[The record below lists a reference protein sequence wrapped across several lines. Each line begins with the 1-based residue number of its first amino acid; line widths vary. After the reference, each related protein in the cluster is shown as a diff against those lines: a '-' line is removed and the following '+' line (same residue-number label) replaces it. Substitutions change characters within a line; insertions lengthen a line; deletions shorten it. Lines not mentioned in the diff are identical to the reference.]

1 MPWVA
6 DTSFARLA
14 LLIAGSLLSGYLAL
28 ALYAWFGPDHLIY
41 HPEMAST
48 RRVPDA
54 VKLETDD
61 GGSISVLYLPHPN
74 ARFTIWVFHG
84 NAEGLGDSEPML
96 RELQGRGF
104 NVFAYDYPGYGHSDG
119 RPQEKSIYAATRVGL
134 DYLRTTHGVE
144 PSNIIALGRS
154 LGGGPAVELARTV
167 PVAGLI
173 LHSTFTSAFRVVT
186 HRKIL
191 PFDQYDNLAKLR
203 QVECPILI
211 MHGAQDEIVPYAH
224 AVQLHTA
231 ASGRSRLLTIEGAG
245 HNNLQD
251 WAGPRYWSA
260 IEEFCRG
267 LK

>member
-1 MPWVA
+1 MA

-211 MHGAQDEIVPYAH
+211 LHGAQDEIVPYAH

-231 ASGRSRLLTIEGAG
+231 ASGRSRLLPIEGAG